1 VQQRIEGGRVR
12 DALHRERAHILR
24 REEAELDAL
33 DRRRGGEV
41 GVHVGDSV
49 GVVAP
54 AVLEIPRATAFSM
67 QQGELELFWRLEKFG
82 GDLARQ
88 GWRLQPSHRRVTPGL
103 HHDYCTP
110 SDSALPPIQ
119 VTRPLAACVAVE
131 DTSTPT
137 RADFF
142 PCRKY
147 VCASAAPPR
156 KLRTRLPTPP
166 PPPPVIMVEK
176 RPHPDGQGPNGD
188 AKRVK
193 PADAL
198 AAARAKAAE
207 IQARF
212 AAKKAEAASNGA
224 SKAPAAAPAS
234 SAASDSAAR
243 LEAMRARMAALKGQ
257 NLEVKPP
264 TPATPDSTA
273 PKFPTTKGNR
283 LSETPKPEAKPRIA
297 AAKQDKPQ
305 EEVLENPY
313 YDPKSAGQVKGR
325 APRTI
330 VFNEHGKYL
339 DQASKLRAQSRLEQI
354 KKKLALQARR
364 AGLDENSERGFLV
377 QQPPDIEW
385 WDEGILSEKT
395 YDCIDQPDKV
405 KVDSD
410 DSIITIYVQHPP
422 LIKAPQEQRL
432 VEVKPMYLTTK
443 EQQKL
448 RRMRRAADLKEHQ
461 AKIRL
466 GLEPPPPPKVK
477 RGNMMRVM
485 GEQAIAD
492 PTAVEMLV
500 ESQIQQ
506 RHDDHVSSNHERKL
520 TKEQQHEKLAQ
531 NQAKDAQKGLY
542 ICVFKINT
550 LAFGK
555 HRFQIDNNAKQL
567 ALTGVTIFNP
577 NQNLVIVEGGLFAIN
592 KFKKLMLQRIK
603 WQDNAPPTDIQ
614 LEKQASDPRWLQSL
628 DEQGNVKD
636 HSANKCILLF
646 EGEVKQNSFRKW
658 GSKMCETDGEA
669 RELLARSKLDSL
681 WALGKSKQ

>member
-1 VQQRIEGGRVR
+1 MF
-12 DALHRERAHILR
+12 
-24 REEAELDAL
+24 
-33 DRRRGGEV
+33 
-41 GVHVGDSV
+41 

-54 AVLEIPRATAFSM
+54 AVFSNSRAKAFSVL
-67 QQGELELFWRLEKFG
+67 QDRRRELELFWRLEKFG

-88 GWRLQPSHRRVTPGL
+88 DWSLQPSHRRVTPCPAPRPL
-103 HHDYCTP
+103 HH
-110 SDSALPPIQ
+110 
-119 VTRPLAACVAVE
+119 RPLPLLH
-131 DTSTPT
+131 TSRSRDRFQLALRSKISTT
-137 RADFF
+137 RADFL
-142 PCRKY
+142 
-147 VCASAAPPR
+147 CAGNTSAPFLHPRANSAPDCQHHHHPI
-156 KLRTRLPTPP
+156 
-166 PPPPVIMVEK
+166 IMVEK

-207 IQARF
+207 IAARF
-212 AAKKAEAASNGA
+212 AAKKTEGA
-224 SKAPAAAPAS
+224 VKTPAAPSAS

-243 LEAMRARMAALKGQ
+243 LEAMRARMAALKGNQ

-264 TPATPDSTA
+264 TPDSTA

-283 LSETPKPEAKPRIA
+283 LSETPKPEARPKLA
-297 AAKQDKPQ
+297 AAKQNKPQ
-305 EEVLENPY
+305 DEELENPY
-313 YDPKSAGQVKGR
+313 FDPKAAAQVRGR

-354 KKKLALQARR
+354 KKMLALQARR

-395 YDCIDQPDKV
+395 YDCIDEPEKV
-405 KVDSD
+405 KVDTD

-422 LIKAPQEQRL
+422 LLKAPQDQRL

-506 RHDDHVSSNHERKL
+506 RHDDHVTSNHDRKL
-520 TKEQQHEKLAQ
+520 TKEQQHAKLAQ

-542 ICVFKINT
+542 MCVFKINT

-577 NQNLVIVEGGLFAIN
+577 DLNLVIVEGGLFAIN
-592 KFKKLMLQRIK
+592 KFKKLMLQRIN

-614 LEKQASDPRWLQSL
+614 AEKQASDPRWLQSL
-628 DEQGNVKD
+628 DKQGNVKD
-636 HSANKCILLF
+636 HSSNKCILLF

-658 GSKMCETDGEA
+658 GSKMCETAGEA

-681 WALGKSKQ
+681 WALGKSME

>member
-1 VQQRIEGGRVR
+1 
-12 DALHRERAHILR
+12 
-24 REEAELDAL
+24 
-33 DRRRGGEV
+33 
-41 GVHVGDSV
+41 
-49 GVVAP
+49 
-54 AVLEIPRATAFSM
+54 
-67 QQGELELFWRLEKFG
+67 
-82 GDLARQ
+82 
-88 GWRLQPSHRRVTPGL
+88 
-103 HHDYCTP
+103 
-110 SDSALPPIQ
+110 
-119 VTRPLAACVAVE
+119 
-131 DTSTPT
+131 
-137 RADFF
+137 
-142 PCRKY
+142 
-147 VCASAAPPR
+147 
-156 KLRTRLPTPP
+156 
-166 PPPPVIMVEK
+166 MVEK

-207 IQARF
+207 IAARF
-212 AAKKAEAASNGA
+212 KKPSEGTNGVP
-224 SKAPAAAPAS
+224 KKPAAPPAAP
-234 SAASDSAAR
+234 SAATDSAAR
-243 LEAMRARMAALKGQ
+243 LEAMKARMAALKNNQ
-257 NLEVKPP
+257 NLEVKP
-264 TPATPDSTA
+264 AVPDSTA

-283 LSETPKPEAKPRIA
+283 VSETPGPESKSKAVSSNQKGP
-297 AAKQDKPQ
+297 QD
-305 EEVLENPY
+305 EELENPY
-313 YDPKSAGQVKGR
+313 FDPKSAGQVRGR

-354 KKKLALQARR
+354 KKMLAIQARR

-377 QQPPDIEW
+377 QQPPDVEW
-385 WDEGILSEKT
+385 WDEGLLSEKT
-395 YDCIDQPDKV
+395 YDHLDQPSQV

-410 DSIITIYVQHPP
+410 DSIITVYVQHPP
-422 LIKAPQEQRL
+422 LLKAPQDQRL

-506 RHDDHVSSNHERKL
+506 RHDDHVTSNQERKL
-520 TKEQQHEKLAQ
+520 TKEQQHAKLAQ
-531 NQAKDAQKGLY
+531 NQSKDAQKGLY
-542 ICVFKINT
+542 MCVFKINT
-550 LAFGK
+550 LSYGK
-555 HRFQIDNNAKQL
+555 HRYQIDQNAKQL
-567 ALTGVTIFNP
+567 ALLGVTIFNP
-577 NQNLVIVEGGLFAIN
+577 DLNLVIVEGGLFSIT
-592 KFKKLMLQRIK
+592 KFKKLMLQRIN

-614 LEKQASDPRWLQSL
+614 AEKQASDPRWLQPM
-628 DEQGNVKD
+628 DEQGNLKD
-636 HSANKCILLF
+636 HSTNKCTLIF

-658 GSKMCETDGEA
+658 GSKMCETAGEA

-681 WALGKSKQ
+681 WALAKSMG